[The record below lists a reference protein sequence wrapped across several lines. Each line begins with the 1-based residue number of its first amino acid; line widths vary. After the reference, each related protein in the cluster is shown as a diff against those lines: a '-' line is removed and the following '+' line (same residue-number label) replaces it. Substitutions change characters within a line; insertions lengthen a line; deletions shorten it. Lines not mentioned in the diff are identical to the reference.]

1 MGEAPSLFDVLW
13 YLPTTKIIRIMDDMA
28 EEALQIRH
36 KIGSYQNDILSHLLV
51 SEEKDVPTLTPED
64 LRQEAILAIQAGI
77 CIVRN
82 LDLLYELTL

>member
-1 MGEAPSLFDVLW
+1 
-13 YLPTTKIIRIMDDMA
+13 MDDMA

-36 KIGSYQNDILSHLLV
+36 MIGSYQNDILSHLLV